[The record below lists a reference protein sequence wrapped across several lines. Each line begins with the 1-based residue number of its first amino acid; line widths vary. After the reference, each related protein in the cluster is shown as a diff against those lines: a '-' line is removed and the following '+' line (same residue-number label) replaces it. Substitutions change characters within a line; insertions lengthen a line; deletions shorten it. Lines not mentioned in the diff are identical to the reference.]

1 MSYRGDKKKSKGTLC
16 SSMTC
21 TALLNQITSAKEQT
35 NYFTLF
41 LLFFP
46 FSLFWTAFK
55 RLPWRAAFRHH
66 HALEQGD
73 FAALPFRV
81 CQPWLPQVSVSAYQN
96 LLLCSWGI
104 PPPAGR
110 CPASDLLCVLRFHGS
125 PEGQHGAGNSWYA
138 YNHSFKGKEWS
149 SSVGG
154 PSLLTD
160 GSACPS
166 SLMRKNLFQF

>member
-1 MSYRGDKKKSKGTLC
+1 
-16 SSMTC
+16 MTF
-21 TALLNQITSAKEQT
+21 AKEET

-41 LLFFP
+41 LFFFAPFFLFC
-46 FSLFWTAFK
+46 TAFE
-55 RLPWRAAFRHH
+55 RLPRWAAFRHH

-81 CQPWLPQVSVSAYQN
+81 CQSRLPQVSVSAYQN

-125 PEGQHGAGNSWYA
+125 PEGQHGAGDSRYA
-138 YNHSFKGKEWS
+138 RNHSFKEKEWS
-149 SSVGG
+149 SNVGG

-160 GSACPS
+160 GLACPS
-166 SLMRKNLFQF
+166 SLMRKN